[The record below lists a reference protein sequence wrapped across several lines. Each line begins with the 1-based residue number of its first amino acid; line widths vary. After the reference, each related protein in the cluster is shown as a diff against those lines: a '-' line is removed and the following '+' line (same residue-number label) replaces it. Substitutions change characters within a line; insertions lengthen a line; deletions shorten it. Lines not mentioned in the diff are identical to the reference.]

1 MTTYQIIKLLE
12 ASKVLPAA
20 LDQRFNVD
28 KLSLLIAFATETAPD
43 YKTICAVSDVLDVM
57 SRQAEELAHH

>member
-1 MTTYQIIKLLE
+1 MATNQIIKLLE

-28 KLSLLIAFATETAPD
+28 KLSLLIAFATDQAPD
-43 YKTICAVSDVLDVM
+43 YKTICAVSDALDWM
-57 SRQAEELAHH
+57 SRQAEEPARS